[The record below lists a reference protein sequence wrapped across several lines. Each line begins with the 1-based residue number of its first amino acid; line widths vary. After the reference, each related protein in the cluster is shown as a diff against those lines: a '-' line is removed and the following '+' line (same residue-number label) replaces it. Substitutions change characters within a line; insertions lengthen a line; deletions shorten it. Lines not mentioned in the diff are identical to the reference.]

1 MLSHLQSR
9 VVRVGHSLCTMTTV
23 IAIDVA
29 LLLPAD
35 VAETAVAL
43 NRALPPDEG
52 QGLVLDAA
60 HLPHVTLAQLFVATE
75 RLNTA
80 LDRIGEI
87 ARNQASLRLRVTG
100 GSRGARSVW
109 MRIERDAPV
118 VTLHERL
125 MATLGAFEER
135 RGSALAFDGRDARPA
150 DVAWVSGFR

>member
-60 HLPHVTLAQLFVATE
+60 HLPHVTPAQLFVATE
-75 RLNTA
+75 RLTTA
-80 LDRIGEI
+80 IDRIGAI
-87 ARNQASLRLRVTG
+87 ARNQASRPLRGRG
-100 GSRGARSVW
+100 GSRGARPVW
-109 MRIERDAPV
+109 QRSERDPP
-118 VTLHERL
+118 
-125 MATLGAFEER
+125 G
-135 RGSALAFDGRDARPA
+135 DP
-150 DVAWVSGFR
+150 